1 MMFTMRPALLRDE
14 EAVGHR
20 VGHVPGAQQVVAHHG
35 AEALRGD
42 HGRGARELAAGVVH
56 QDVHLAE
63 ALLDGAQHG
72 VDGLGLADVAG
83 ALVHL
88 DAQRL
93 ELGGGLEQRLG
104 AAAADGHLGA
114 QPAQLL
120 GHQEADARATARHD
134 SDVTLEQTRSENAL
148 HASSQ

>member
-1 MMFTMRPALLRDE
+1 MALSMASMDSGSRMSQ
-14 EAVGHR
+14 R
-20 VGHVPGAQQVVAHHG
+20 
-35 AEALRGD
+35 
-42 HGRGARELAAGVVH
+42 
-56 QDVHLAE
+56 
-63 ALLDGAQHG
+63 
-72 VDGLGLADVAG
+72 

-93 ELGGGLEQRLG
+93 ELGGGFQQRLG

-120 GHQEADARATARHD
+120 GHQQADARATARHD

-148 HASSQ
+148 HAVLTMNDDSFRAVE